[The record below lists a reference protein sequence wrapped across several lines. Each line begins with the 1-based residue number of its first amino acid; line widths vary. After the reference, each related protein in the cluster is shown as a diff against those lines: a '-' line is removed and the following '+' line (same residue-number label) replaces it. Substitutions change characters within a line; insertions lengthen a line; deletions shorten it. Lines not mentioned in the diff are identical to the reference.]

1 MGPNVIV
8 IFSDGL
14 SVCFVRLLFF
24 GATEEVRTK
33 QALLGMRYSCQYLA
47 STMNII
53 DYV

>member
-24 GATEEVRTK
+24 VATEEVRTK
-33 QALLGMRYSCQYLA
+33 QALLGMRYSSQYLA

-53 DYV
+53 DCV